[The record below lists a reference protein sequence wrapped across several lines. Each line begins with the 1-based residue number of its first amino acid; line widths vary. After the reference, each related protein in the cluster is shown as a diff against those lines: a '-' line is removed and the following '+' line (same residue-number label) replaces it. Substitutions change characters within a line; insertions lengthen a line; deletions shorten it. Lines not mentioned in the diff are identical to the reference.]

1 MTAFFHHNDKVPF
14 WFIRPTSDSTPPPA
28 CLSSRIQHRACPQG
42 VFPPSMKSPPDVET
56 RRGIDHVITVLQQL
70 TVRIDLKHGAARML
84 H

>member
-14 WFIRPTSDSTPPPA
+14 WFIRPTRRRRLPV
-28 CLSSRIQHRACPQG
+28 RIQHRACPQG

-70 TVRIDLKHGAARML
+70 TVRIDLKHGVARMR